1 MIFNT
6 QTDWLKTDR
15 TGDGLT
21 NEDNDLHVTK
31 AALSFSPQYRY
42 SLRDFVLRAEVPV
55 RGDAIWRGGDM
66 TEYFSVCPELYLNW
80 RLSARST
87 VRTKV
92 SYSRNIGDVLD
103 FLTRPVQIGR
113 TTLRMVRGWPRTAN
127 I

>member
-31 AALSFSPQYRY
+31 AALSFSPQYEY

-66 TEYFSVCPELYLNW
+66 TEYFPYVLSCISTGGSPHVPLSGLKCHIPETSVMSW
-80 RLSARST
+80 IS
-87 VRTKV
+87 
-92 SYSRNIGDVLD
+92 
-103 FLTRPVQIGR
+103 
-113 TTLRMVRGWPRTAN
+113 
-127 I
+127 